1 VNPTALAQQSIKI
14 EFNRIFS
21 LNFLLI
27 FLAALIAALTDQ
39 SLNRKIE
46 QVIKSP
52 DGLSNMIWVWGIAS
66 LGSSL
71 FFPLLISMLCS
82 YTLSNAFNSKR
93 TMLKEKFELALIE
106 TLRAWG
112 KTFLW
117 CFVLII
123 PGLIKYAFYLLSP
136 FVVFFS
142 KKYAEGKVDALEM
155 SEKIAKK
162 FFWKLNIWVTLFYF
176 LLPIALSATLDEFK
190 VFQFHPISATVCV
203 LFETILIVVFHYL
216 ILKLFIR
223 YLNEVENGSIF

>member
-1 VNPTALAQQSIKI
+1 MNPTALAQQTIKI
-14 EFNRIFS
+14 EFKRIFS

-27 FLAALIAALTDQ
+27 FLAVLLSTLTDQ

-46 QVIKSP
+46 HIIKSP
-52 DGLSNMIWVWGIAS
+52 DGLSNMIWVWGFAS

-71 FFPLLISMLCS
+71 LFPLLISMLCS
-82 YTLSNAFNSKR
+82 YTLSNAFLSKR
-93 TMLKEKFELALIE
+93 QMLKEKFELALIE

-117 CFVLII
+117 CFVFII
-123 PGLIKYAFYLLSP
+123 PGLFKYIYYLLSP

-142 KKYAEGKVDALEM
+142 KKYEDGQVDALEL

-162 FFWKLNIWVTLFYF
+162 FFWRLNIWVTLFYF
-176 LLPIALSATLDEFK
+176 LLPITLSATIDEFK

-203 LFETILIVVFHYL
+203 LFESILIFVFHFL
-216 ILKLFIR
+216 ILRLFLR
-223 YLNEVENGSIF
+223 FLNEVENGSVL